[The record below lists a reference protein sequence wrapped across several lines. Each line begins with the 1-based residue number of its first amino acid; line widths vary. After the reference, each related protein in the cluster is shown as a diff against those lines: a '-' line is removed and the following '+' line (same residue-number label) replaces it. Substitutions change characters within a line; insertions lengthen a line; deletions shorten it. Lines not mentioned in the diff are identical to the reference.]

1 MAQAKLPDHVKVF
14 VVQAL
19 ACFDSPS
26 TVVEAVNQ
34 EFGIKIARQHVEKY
48 DPTKSAGQ
56 NLSKKYRAIFD
67 AARDNF
73 INDAS
78 DIGWLH
84 RSTRLRLIQRIG
96 EKAERMGNLSLTL
109 QAAEQAAKEAGNA
122 FTNRREI
129 SGPNGGPVETKQKLD
144 PSNLTDEELE
154 IMTRAAQRRE
164 SGAPQG

>member
-1 MAQAKLPDHVKVF
+1 MASSVLPDHVKVF

-48 DPTKSAGQ
+48 DPTKLAGQ
-56 NLSKKYRAIFD
+56 HLSKKYRAIFD
-67 AARDNF
+67 ATRDGF
-73 INDAS
+73 IGDTRN
-78 DIGWLH
+78 IGWSH

-109 QAAEQAAKEAGNA
+109 QAAEQAAKESGNA
-122 FTNRREI
+122 FTNRHELTGKDGKDLPAPVHI
-129 SGPNGGPVETKQKLD
+129 FQLPDNGRG
-144 PSNLTDEELE
+144 
-154 IMTRAAQRRE
+154 
-164 SGAPQG
+164 